1 MLIKALK
8 YKNSVKTT
16 YAIDAISGE
25 TYFCPGCK
33 NVVFPVKPK
42 ENQCHYRL
50 AKGLYHNSVDCWNS
64 YSPTSRKTVAASS
77 ANGIL
82 DAIMSNPNDG
92 NRGGGGGDGGGE
104 GQVKPFRTVTQMIDH
119 DLHKLPPDVPFG
131 DGSLLCDAL
140 IARPSNERIMDTP
153 EQLHRRILEVR
164 MNKGMNTDDRK
175 LFGVVMWG
183 DHKLID
189 VHVVVEKDDLFQMIK
204 DRWYEP
210 STNKK
215 GEFCW
220 APQYDYMYFACN
232 WTFAPC
238 KPHKKGDYTL
248 FGTLRGTIV
257 ARKQVAKGSK
267 KIAKNEKKAK

>member
-1 MLIKALK
+1 
-8 YKNSVKTT
+8 
-16 YAIDAISGE
+16 
-25 TYFCPGCK
+25 
-33 NVVFPVKPK
+33 
-42 ENQCHYRL
+42 
-50 AKGLYHNSVDCWNS
+50 
-64 YSPTSRKTVAASS
+64 
-77 ANGIL
+77 
-82 DAIMSNPNDG
+82 
-92 NRGGGGGDGGGE
+92 
-104 GQVKPFRTVTQMIDH
+104 
-119 DLHKLPPDVPFG
+119 
-131 DGSLLCDAL
+131 
-140 IARPSNERIMDTP
+140 
-153 EQLHRRILEVR
+153 
-164 MNKGMNTDDRK
+164 
-175 LFGVVMWG
+175 
-183 DHKLID
+183 
-189 VHVVVEKDDLFQMIK
+189 VEKDDLFQMIK